1 MSITIKVPSLGESV
15 SEVGIARWLV
25 KEGDV
30 VKRDQELCELESD
43 KTNVM
48 LPAPEGGRILK
59 LLKKAGESAAIGDA
73 VVELEV
79 GAGAAPEAAQAPVAQ
94 APAAQAPVAQ
104 APAAQAPV
112 GDDRPHSPAVRRLVE
127 ESGVNP
133 SDVPGTGPN
142 GRLLKGDVLEHL
154 EKAAAAPAAPAAAA
168 APAAPAAAAAPVK
181 VAPPVAAGVDPRVE
195 RVRMSRMRK
204 IIAERLVHA
213 QATAAIL
220 TTFNEVDMGAVM
232 ELRKTYADSFQKRY
246 GVKLGFMS
254 FFVKAVIEAL
264 KEYPGLN
271 AEIQGDDVLY
281 KHYFDIGVAVGGGKG
296 LVVPVLRDCD
306 RLSFADIER
315 TINELGVKAKD
326 GKLSLEELAGGTFTI
341 SNGGVYGSLMS
352 TPILNFPQTGILGM
366 HAIKNR
372 PIEYPAGS
380 GQIALRPMMYLAL
393 SYDHRIVDGREAVS
407 FLVRVKELIERPERL
422 LLEV

>member
-1 MSITIKVPSLGESV
+1 MSIMIKVPSLGESV

-48 LPAPEGGRILK
+48 LPAPEGGKILK
-59 LLKKAGESAAIGDA
+59 LLKKAGDSASIGDA
-73 VVELEV
+73 IVELEAGV
-79 GAGAAPEAAQAPVAQ
+79 LAAGAGAPAVASAPVVAAPSAPVAA
-94 APAAQAPVAQ
+94 APAAG
-104 APAAQAPV
+104 
-112 GDDRPHSPAVRRLVE
+112 GDEKPLSPAVRRLVE

-133 SDVPGTGPN
+133 AQVAGTGPN
-142 GRLLKGDVLEHL
+142 GRILKGDVLDHL
-154 EKAAAAPAAPAAAA
+154 EKGAAPVAAPAPVVASAPAPVVASAPVVPA
-168 APAAPAAAAAPVK
+168 SSAPAGAD
-181 VAPPVAAGVDPRVE
+181 GRVE

-204 IIAERLVHA
+204 LIAERLVHA
-213 QATAAIL
+213 QSSAAIL

-232 ELRKTYADSFQKRY
+232 ELRKTYADTFQKRH

-271 AEIQGDDVLY
+271 AEIQGDEVLY

-306 RLSFADIER
+306 HLSFGEIEK

-326 GKLSLEELAGGTFTI
+326 GKLTVEELTGGTFTI

-380 GQIALRPMMYLAL
+380 GQLALRPMMYLAL

>member
-1 MSITIKVPSLGESV
+1 MSIMIKVPSLGESV

-48 LPAPEGGRILK
+48 LPAPEGGKILK
-59 LLKKAGESAAIGDA
+59 LLKKAGDSASIGEA
-73 VVELEV
+73 VVELE
-79 GAGAAPEAAQAPVAQ
+79 AGVSAPAVASAPVVEAPSAPVAA
-94 APAAQAPVAQ
+94 APAAG
-104 APAAQAPV
+104 
-112 GDDRPHSPAVRRLVE
+112 GDEKPLSPAVRRLVE

-133 SDVPGTGPN
+133 AQVAGTGPN
-142 GRLLKGDVLEHL
+142 GRILKGDVLDHL
-154 EKAAAAPAAPAAAA
+154 EKGASPVVAPAPVTAPVKPAPAPAAPVVST
-168 APAAPAAAAAPVK
+168 PAGAD
-181 VAPPVAAGVDPRVE
+181 GRVE

-204 IIAERLVHA
+204 LIAERLVHA
-213 QATAAIL
+213 QSTAAIL

-232 ELRKTYADSFQKRY
+232 ELRKTYADAFQKRH

-271 AEIQGDDVLY
+271 AEIQGDEVLY

-306 RLSFADIER
+306 HLSFGEIEK

-326 GKLSLEELAGGTFTI
+326 GKLTVEELTGGTFTI

-380 GQIALRPMMYLAL
+380 GQLALRPMMYLAL